1 MLQSMGLQ
9 SRMRLG
15 DNNNNKIIE
24 EYTQK
29 RIKWEQKCQL
39 TLETKN

>member
-24 EYTQK
+24 EYTLDFK
-29 RIKWEQKCQL
+29 KL
-39 TLETKN
+39 V